1 MRDFDV
7 NKLCSYS
14 SINEF
19 DEEFKANILSGFTK
33 VLPKKYS
40 KTILRTRNI
49 VLFSGY
55 VNTLVCS
62 RLMTKLSPLINW
74 KWLITLL

>member
-7 NKLCSYS
+7 NKLCSS

-19 DEEFKANILSGFTK
+19 DEEFKANILSGFTE
-33 VLPKKYS
+33 VLPENTQYNNFKNKEC
-40 KTILRTRNI
+40 II
-49 VLFSGY
+49 FSGY

-62 RLMTKLSPLINW
+62 RLMTK
-74 KWLITLL
+74 